1 MSNHRM
7 SRVVGGF
14 LEAEKVAL
22 APDSIWLRELLSL
35 VPPSS
40 GRTPERV
47 RSAPGAMKSAEV

>member
-1 MSNHRM
+1 M

-47 RSAPGAMKSAEV
+47 RSAPGAMKSAEF